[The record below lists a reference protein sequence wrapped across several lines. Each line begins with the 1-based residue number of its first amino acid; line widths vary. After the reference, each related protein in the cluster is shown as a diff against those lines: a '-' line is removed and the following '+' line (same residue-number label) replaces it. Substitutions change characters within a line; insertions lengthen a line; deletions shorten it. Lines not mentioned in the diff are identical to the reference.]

1 MTQDHARLGVFVG
14 TVPGAIALTYQVTD
28 VEIPPWVLGTPLELG
43 LEVEGNAQ
51 QLGAG
56 VSLGA
61 KAFATAGGY
70 VGWAGP
76 GWYVGLG
83 TRF

>member
-1 MTQDHARLGVFVG
+1 MVA

-43 LEVEGNAQ
+43 LEVEGNLN

-56 VSLGA
+56 VSVGG
-61 KAFATAGGY
+61 KAFASAGGY
-70 VGWAGP
+70 LGWDGP

-83 TRF
+83 MRF